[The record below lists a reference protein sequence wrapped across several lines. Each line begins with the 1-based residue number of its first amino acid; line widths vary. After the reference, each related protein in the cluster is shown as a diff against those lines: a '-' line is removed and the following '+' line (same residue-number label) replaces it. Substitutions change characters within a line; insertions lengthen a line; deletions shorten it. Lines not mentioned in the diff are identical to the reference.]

1 MVLVLIISGFCRRVW
16 REKLISTMNAKM
28 EDKNG
33 PVRMLEHP
41 RGPNHKSLKR
51 SELHG

>member
-1 MVLVLIISGFCRRVW
+1 MVRVPIISGFCRRVW
-16 REKLISTMNAKM
+16 RENLISTMNAKM

-41 RGPNHKSLKR
+41 RGPNHNA
-51 SELHG
+51 